1 MSIVVV
7 YHKDCKD
14 GFGAALVAWK
24 KFGGDG
30 RYIPVSYGTEQDSFV
45 DDMAK
50 SAEPPPGEL
59 YVLDFSFNTDHL
71 RRLAK
76 VFRKITILDHHDTAR
91 KELMEERKI
100 DEQRG
105 ANVWAV
111 NRQIEDLGNVSL
123 DFDMDR
129 AGCQLAWDHFFQPF
143 QTINREISRP
153 EFINY
158 LGWRDLWWHKRR
170 DAYKKYADVIEALH
184 LYLDTIPFSF
194 QSWAKFC
201 DEPQDAIS
209 KGMPIVAYQKQILR
223 KAAANCV
230 ECVVNWR
237 RNGATVAHQVGLVN
251 APHFMASDLAEIV
264 YQRTDADA
272 YKMVAIWCTGKDGDV
287 AVSVRSLERPGDIHC
302 GEFAK
307 LYGGGGHPGAAG
319 FAISLEQ
326 LTRIFLPLPK

>member
-24 KFGGDG
+24 KFGGEA

-50 SAEPPPGEL
+50 SAEHPPGEL
-59 YVLDFSFNTDHL
+59 YVLDFSFNTDQL
-71 RRLAK
+71 RRLAR
-76 VFRKITILDHHDTAR
+76 VFREITILDHHDTAR

-100 DEQRG
+100 DERRG
-105 ANVWAV
+105 ASVWAV
-111 NRQIEDLGNVSL
+111 KRQIEDLGSVSL

-129 AGCQLAWDHFFQPF
+129 AGCQLTWDHFFQPF

-201 DEPQDAIS
+201 DQPQDAIS
-209 KGMPIVAYQKQILR
+209 KGMPIVAYQKQLLR

-237 RNGATVAHQVGLVN
+237 RNGATVDHQVGLVN

-264 YQRTDADA
+264 YRRADAGA

-287 AVSVRSLERPGDIHC
+287 TISVRSLERPGDIHC

-326 LTRIFLPLPK
+326 LTRIFLTLPK

>member
-91 KELMEERKI
+91 KELMEERKTY
-100 DEQRG
+100 EQRG
-105 ANVWAV
+105 SNVWAV
-111 NRQIEDLGNVSL
+111 KREIEDLGNVSV

-170 DAYKKYADVIEALH
+170 NAYKKYADVIEALH

-201 DEPQDAIS
+201 DQPQDAIS

>member
-24 KFGGDG
+24 KFGGEG

-170 DAYKKYADVIEALH
+170 NAYKKYADVIEALH

-201 DEPQDAIS
+201 DQPQDAIS
-209 KGMPIVAYQKQILR
+209 KGMPIVAYQKQLLR

>member
-111 NRQIEDLGNVSL
+111 KRQIEDLGNVSL

-170 DAYKKYADVIEALH
+170 NAYKKYADVIEALH

-201 DEPQDAIS
+201 DQPQDAIS